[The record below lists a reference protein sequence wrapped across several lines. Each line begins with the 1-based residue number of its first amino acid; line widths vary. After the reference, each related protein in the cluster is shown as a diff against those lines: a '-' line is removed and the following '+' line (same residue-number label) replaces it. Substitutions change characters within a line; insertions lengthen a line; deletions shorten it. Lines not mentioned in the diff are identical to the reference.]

1 MAKAYSEAGIEMMVL
16 KGYVDYLG
24 IAAEKF
30 PPLDRDSELEKRVLE
45 DILHPTFDEKGS
57 GFLFKLRRLKAN
69 MWKRN
74 LVATEALVPRLA
86 RLAWSHVVKPTI
98 TMDNR

>member
-1 MAKAYSEAGIEMMVL
+1 MEQRE
-16 KGYVDYLG
+16 
-24 IAAEKF
+24 
-30 PPLDRDSELEKRVLE
+30 LE

-74 LVATEALVPRLA
+74 LVATEALVSRLA
-86 RLAWSHVVKPTI
+86 RLAWSHVVRPEKWLRVEGKAPAWG
-98 TMDNR
+98 

>member
-1 MAKAYSEAGIEMMVL
+1 MAHLHVAYY
-16 KGYVDYLG
+16 K
-24 IAAEKF
+24 KF
-30 PPLDRDSELEKRVLE
+30 PVLERDAALEQRVLA
-45 DILHPTFDEKGS
+45 DILHPTFSEKGS

-86 RLAWSHVVKPTI
+86 RLAWSHVMRPEI
-98 TMDNR
+98 

>member
-1 MAKAYSEAGIEMMVL
+1 MNALSI
-16 KGYVDYLG
+16 DCLG

-30 PPLDRDSELEKRVLE
+30 PSLDRDSELERRVLE

-57 GFLFKLRRLKAN
+57 GFLFKLRRFKAN

-74 LVATEALVPRLA
+74 LVASEPLVPRLV
-86 RLAWSHVVKPTI
+86 RLAWSHVVKPEKEL
-98 TMDNR
+98 RSR